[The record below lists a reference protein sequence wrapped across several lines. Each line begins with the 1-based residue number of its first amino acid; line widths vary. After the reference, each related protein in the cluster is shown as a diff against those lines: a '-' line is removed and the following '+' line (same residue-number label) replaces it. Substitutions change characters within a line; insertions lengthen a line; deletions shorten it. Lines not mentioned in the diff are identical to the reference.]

1 MNAEELK
8 NIVDD
13 IILHHKEVKITPRE
27 LLDAFNAYRRT
38 SGNTRIVDEYLR
50 SHNLQTVPNYNDVW
64 WLDESVILKEIE
76 IRPVE
81 TEKKHAKELTPNER
95 VNQIIAKSDSLKKKL
110 AKIPKLNADL
120 SFLEVIADKLK
131 GVPEL
136 LLNDDIT
143 DKIKNILNYRLV
155 AIESALNIIKIY
167 IKQTPTN
174 KSRIRGALRD
184 IKENISAIRFTIRTF
199 NKLGYLNENL
209 VAIGANGSG
218 KTSLAENIKRY
229 VKTNCVVI
237 GAQKLLLVPK
247 LNSVLDIEYSKKQLR
262 DQQAKDKALKQ
273 PLIYDQDDSELKNS
287 IADDVADEFSA
298 VINNLLATHNAQIHK
313 FANDYAIDNTI
324 PREKT
329 ILETVFDLWHKIM
342 PQRELTC
349 SDGINIMV
357 KADEMSEYPA
367 YQLSDGEKV
376 TLYLIADVMQTP
388 ADSYIIVDEPETYL
402 HKSIVNK
409 LWDILETER
418 KKDRCVFVYLTHNV
432 EFAVSRH
439 AKKIWIKSYN
449 TKEDLGW
456 DIQEIQDNAIPPE
469 LLLDIL
475 GSRRPILF
483 CEGVKEKA
491 TYSDAQIYEVLYP
504 QFTIKPLGS
513 CRDVINYTRAFN
525 SIPNNICKAYGIID
539 ADYRSPKAINEYLAD
554 GIYTTNVSEIENL
567 FLLEEFLMRMATWLH
582 THDLPEVCFDNI
594 QKAIKK
600 DFIDHM
606 DIQISQYVSAK
617 IEHFFK
623 EEHPKE
629 AKTTK
634 DIATHYSD
642 FCAKIHIDEW
652 VAERETQL
660 LSISDNY
667 AEIIKTY
674 NKKGLHCH
682 ANNVFKITN
691 FTIRA
696 FDYLRESEEARDIL
710 RGILPRELSEIS

>member
-8 NIVDD
+8 SIVDD
-13 IILHHKEVKITPRE
+13 VILHHKEVKITPRD

-38 SGNTRIVDEYLR
+38 SGNTRIIDEYLR
-50 SHNLQTVPNYNDVW
+50 SHNLQTIPNYNDVW

-76 IRPVE
+76 TRPVE

-95 VNQIIAKSDSLKKKL
+95 VNQIIDKSDSLKKKL
-110 AKIPKLNADL
+110 VKIPKLNADL
-120 SFLEVIADKLK
+120 SDLEVIADKLH

-184 IKENISAIRFTIRTF
+184 IKENINAIRFTIRTF

-247 LNSVLDIEYSKKQLR
+247 LNSVLDVEYSKKQLR
-262 DQQAKDKALKQ
+262 DQQDKDKALKQ
-273 PLIYDQDDSELKNS
+273 PLIYDQDDSVFKNS

-313 FANDYAIDNTI
+313 FANDYAGDNTTL
-324 PREKT
+324 REKT

-357 KADEMSEYPA
+357 TADDKSEYPA

-409 LWDILETER
+409 LWDLLENER
-418 KKDRCVFVYLTHNV
+418 RKDRCVFVYLTHNI

-456 DIQEIQDNAIPPE
+456 DIKEIPDNDIPPE
-469 LLLDIL
+469 LFFEIL

-483 CEGVKEKA
+483 CEGVKEKDK
-491 TYSDAQIYEVLYP
+491 TCSDAQIYEVLYP
-504 QFTIKPLGS
+504 QFTIKPVSS
-513 CRDVINYTRAFN
+513 CKDVINYTKAFN
-525 SIPNNICKAYGIID
+525 AIPNNSCKAYGIID
-539 ADYRSPKAINEYLAD
+539 ADFRTVDQLKKLSEAN
-554 GIYTTNVSEIENL
+554 IYALTVSEVENL
-567 FLLEEFLMRMATWLH
+567 FLSEAFLKGMAEWLH
-582 THDLPEVCFDNI
+582 RDPDAVFSEVEM
-594 QKAIKK
+594 AIKK
-600 DFIDHM
+600 TFKENIE
-606 DIQISQYVSAK
+606 IQVSQYVSAK
-617 IEHFFK
+617 IDYFFK
-623 EEHPKE
+623 EEHFRQANQKSE
-629 AKTTK
+629 LTN
-634 DIATHYSD
+634 HFSD
-642 FCAKIHIDEW
+642 FCSKISIPAW
-652 VAERETQL
+652 ITERENDL
-660 LSISDNY
+660 AAISDNY
-667 AEIIKTY
+667 GEIIKVY
-674 NKKGLHCH
+674 NNKGLKAHVNGPMDVH
-682 ANNVFKITN
+682 DFPA
-691 FTIRA
+691 RA
-696 FDYLRESEEARDIL
+696 FEYLRECEEPKEVL
-710 RGILPRELSEIS
+710 RRMLPKELSEVP